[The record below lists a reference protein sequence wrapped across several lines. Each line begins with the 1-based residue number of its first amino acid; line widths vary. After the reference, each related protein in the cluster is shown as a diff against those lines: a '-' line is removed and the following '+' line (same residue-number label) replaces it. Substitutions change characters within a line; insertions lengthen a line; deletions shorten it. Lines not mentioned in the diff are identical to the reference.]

1 MKEAL
6 TLLNELVADG
16 VMGAYAIGGAMGATF
31 YTQAIN
37 TEDIDV
43 FVTMA
48 PTGGLLLRLTPI
60 YEAAKAKGAVVSGE
74 YLVVGNWPVQLWPPP
89 NALVEEA
96 LLSARSTTFDGVP
109 TRVMTAEHLC
119 AIALQTGRQKDYA
132 RVSLFIDDGA
142 VDIGKTLVLLR
153 RYDLIGQTGKV
164 ANWQTSAS

>member
-48 PTGGLLLRLTPI
+48 PTGGLLLSLTPI

-74 YLVVGNWPVQLWPPP
+74 YLVVGNWPVQLLPPP

-119 AIALQTGRQKDYA
+119 AIALQIGRQKDYA

-153 RYDLIGQTGKV
+153 RYNLIGQTGKV
-164 ANWQTSAS
+164 ANWPTSAS